1 MYCTLE
7 RRVMRHDVA
16 RNVIGAAQGDV
27 AQLKVAMYYLI
38 TRLYLLG
45 PD

>member
-1 MYCTLE
+1 MDTPDCTDTPDCIDACISASALVG
-7 RRVMRHDVA
+7 R
-16 RNVIGAAQGDV
+16 I

-38 TRLYLLG
+38 TRLYYS